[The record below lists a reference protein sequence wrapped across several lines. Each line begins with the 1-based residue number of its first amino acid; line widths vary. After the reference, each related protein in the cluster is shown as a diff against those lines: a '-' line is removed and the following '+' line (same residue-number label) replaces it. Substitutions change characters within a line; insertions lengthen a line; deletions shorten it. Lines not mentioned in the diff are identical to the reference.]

1 MNIQLPETLI
11 ASLRGVAGFD
21 EAAFRAVHEAPG
33 GGVTA
38 VRRNPAKHPAALEDF
53 GGDTPGPIRPS
64 GPVPWASTGV
74 YLPERPLFYLD
85 PRWHAGAYYV
95 QDASSMSLEFVLRHH
110 QVFSG
115 SPRILDL
122 CASPGGKS
130 TLIAAMLGES
140 GMLVSNEIIHSR
152 QPALEE
158 NLTKWAS
165 PSVVLT
171 QSDAAALGQLKGY
184 FDVIVVDAPC
194 SGSGLFRKDPEAISQ
209 WSADLVA
216 LCAARQRRIL
226 SDIMPALREGGLLI
240 YSTCSF
246 SAEENEQ
253 ISDYLLEDFAL
264 ESLPVPFDSRWGIVE
279 ATSPRKQATGY
290 RFYPY
295 RLQGEG
301 FYLACFR
308 NLSNP
313 ERQVAARKTKPLWP
327 LATARQRKVVQS
339 WIQPGGEKI
348 CIQERGQLQGICAT
362 VAESLPILQTGV
374 RVRAAGI
381 LLGRLAGEQM
391 IPAHGL
397 AMSDWVAE
405 DISRLSLDPSEA
417 LTYLRKQDLSRR
429 SYPAGWQ
436 LVCLGPWSLGWLK
449 GMGSRMNNYYPTAWR
464 LRS

>member
-1 MNIQLPETLI
+1 MNIPLPEMLI

-21 EAAFRAVHEAPG
+21 EAAFRAVHDAPD
-33 GGVTA
+33 GVTA
-38 VRRNPAKHPAALEDF
+38 VRLNPAKHPAAIADF
-53 GGDTPGPIRPS
+53 PRGTEGRIPPS
-64 GPVPWASTGV
+64 GPVPWTTGGL
-74 YLPERPLFYLD
+74 YLPERPPFYLD

-95 QDASSMSLEFVLRHH
+95 QDASSMSLEFALRHYG
-110 QVFSG
+110 VASG
-115 SPRILDL
+115 SLRVLDL

-130 TLIAAMLGES
+130 TLISGLLGEN

-171 QSDAAALGQLKGY
+171 RSDAAALGQLQGY

-194 SGSGLFRKDPEAISQ
+194 SGSGLFRKDPDAISQ
-209 WSADLVA
+209 WSPEQVL

-226 SDIMPALREGGLLI
+226 SDIMPALKEGGLLI
-240 YSTCSF
+240 YCTCSF

-253 ISDYLLEDFAL
+253 ISDYLLEDFNL
-264 ESLPVPFDSRWGIVE
+264 ESLPVPFDPRWGIVE
-279 ATSPRKQATGY
+279 TVSLEKQARGY

-308 NLSNP
+308 NLAATPPQIS
-313 ERQVAARKTKPLWP
+313 ARKGKPLWP
-327 LATARQRKVVQS
+327 RATAREREA
-339 WIQPGGEKI
+339 IQPWIREDEGKI
-348 CIQERGQLQGICAT
+348 FIQERGQVQGISAL
-362 VAESLPILQTGV
+362 VAESLPVLQANA
-374 RVRAAGI
+374 RVRAAGV
-381 LLGRLAGEQM
+381 LLGRLAGEQL

-405 DISRLSLDPSEA
+405 DISRLALEPSEA
-417 LTYLRKQDLSRR
+417 LAYLRKQELSHE
-429 SYPAGWQ
+429 SYPPGWQ

-449 GMGSRMNNYYPTAWR
+449 GMGRRMNNYYPTAWR